1 MQPISKL
8 RWHCRRGMRELD
20 ILFLH
25 YLEQHYQNASEDEQL
40 AFEALIDTS
49 DPIITDY
56 IFNRQNPPSTSINK
70 VVAEMQHYLQRLS
83 SD

>member
-25 YLEQHYQNASEDEQL
+25 YLDEHYAKASGDEQL
-40 AFEALIDTS
+40 AFETLIDTA

-56 IFNRQNPPSTSINK
+56 IFNRQTPPTTEITQ
-70 VVAEMQHYLQRLS
+70 VIMVMQGYLDRLS
-83 SD
+83 K

>member
-1 MQPISKL
+1 MQDISKL

-25 YLEQHYQNASEDEQL
+25 YLDNHYQNAAADEQL
-40 AFEALIDTS
+40 AFEALINTA

-56 IFNRQNPPSTSINK
+56 IFNRQNPPTVGITQ
-70 VVAEMQHYLQRLS
+70 VIEVMQRYLDSRK
-83 SD
+83 D